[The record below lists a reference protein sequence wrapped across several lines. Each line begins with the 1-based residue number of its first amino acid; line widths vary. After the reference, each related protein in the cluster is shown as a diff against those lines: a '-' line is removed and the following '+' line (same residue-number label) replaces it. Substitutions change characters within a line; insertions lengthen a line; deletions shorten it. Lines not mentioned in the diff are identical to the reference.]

1 MRIVSLYPAAT
12 EIVCGLGLQ
21 TSLVGVSHECDFPVE
36 IQSLPRVTR
45 CLIPADATSGEID
58 RIVSKRMAQQLPL
71 YEVDRPL
78 LLELKPDLVI
88 TQSLCRVCA
97 INENDIVEALD
108 PAHPTQIKALSATT
122 LVEVLESI
130 ETLGFLVERVAK
142 AREIINALNDR
153 VSQVQAAIK
162 ASQAKPRVVML
173 EWLDPLFSAGHW
185 SPELIRLAGGEEV
198 LGEAGQL
205 SRKIDW
211 QDVIQARPDVL
222 LIACC
227 GYSIERTKVDM
238 DHLVSR
244 TGFAELP
251 AVRGGRVFLGDGNA
265 FFNRPGPRLVDTLEM
280 VAECLHPESFY
291 TSQIKNK
298 LVRWLG

>member
-21 TSLVGVSHECDFPVE
+21 SSLVGVSHECDFPAE

-58 RIVSKRMAQQLPL
+58 RIVSERMAQQLPL
-71 YEVDRPL
+71 YEVDRPR

-122 LVEVLESI
+122 LAEVLESI

-244 TGFAELP
+244 SGFAELP

-298 LVRWLG
+298 LERWLG

>member
-12 EIVCGLGLQ
+12 EIICGLGLQ
-21 TSLVGVSHECDFPVE
+21 SSLVGVSHECDFPAE

-58 RIVSKRMAQQLPL
+58 RIVSERMAQQLPL
-71 YEVDRPL
+71 YEVDRPR

-122 LVEVLESI
+122 LAEVLESI

-244 TGFAELP
+244 SGFAELP

-291 TSQIKNK
+291 KSQIKNK
-298 LVRWLG
+298 LERWLG

>member
-21 TSLVGVSHECDFPVE
+21 SSLVGVSHECDFPVE
-36 IQSLPRVTR
+36 IQALPRVTR

-58 RIVSKRMAQQLPL
+58 RIVSERMAQQLPL
-71 YEVDRPL
+71 YEVDRQL

-97 INENDIVEALD
+97 INENDIAEALD
-108 PAHPTQIKALSATT
+108 PAHPTVVKALSATT
-122 LVEVLESI
+122 LAEVLESI

-142 AREIINALNDR
+142 AREMIDALKDR
-153 VSQVQAAIK
+153 VSRVQVAIET
-162 ASQAKPRVVML
+162 SRSRPRVVML

-205 SRKIDW
+205 SKKIGW

-227 GYSIERTKVDM
+227 GYDIERTKVDM
-238 DHLVSR
+238 DHLVSKA
-244 TGFAELP
+244 GFADLP

-280 VAECLHPESFY
+280 VAECLHPESFA
-291 TSQIKNK
+291 TNQIKNK
-298 LVRWLG
+298 LERWLG